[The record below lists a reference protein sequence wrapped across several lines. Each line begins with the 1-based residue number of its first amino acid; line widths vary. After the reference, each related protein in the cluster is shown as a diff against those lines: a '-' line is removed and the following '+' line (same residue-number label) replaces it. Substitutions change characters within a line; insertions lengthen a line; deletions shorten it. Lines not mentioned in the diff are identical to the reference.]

1 MRPAAAPPMRRG
13 AIDRGAGGGAYYGSA
28 GGGGGIGGIGGGAEG
43 GYNGYG
49 IALSPMQN
57 DLLAL
62 GVKADGEEGYNMH
75 EIPMVDGE
83 WYTQC
88 GLNDTCYLLS
98 GKRPF
103 QRYSM
108 EVKLDQARVPSFLH
122 FALGISRK
130 RPPQICK
137 FV

>member
-13 AIDRGAGGGAYYGSA
+13 AIDRGAGGGAYYGS
-28 GGGGGIGGIGGGAEG
+28 GGGGVGGGAEG

-83 WYTQC
+83 KYTKC
-88 GLNDTCYLLS
+88 GLNGT
-98 GKRPF
+98 
-103 QRYSM
+103 
-108 EVKLDQARVPSFLH
+108 
-122 FALGISRK
+122 
-130 RPPQICK
+130 
-137 FV
+137 

>member
-13 AIDRGAGGGAYYGSA
+13 ALDRGAGGGAYYGS
-28 GGGGGIGGIGGGAEG
+28 GGGGVGLGGAEG

-83 WYTQC
+83 
-88 GLNDTCYLLS
+88 
-98 GKRPF
+98 
-103 QRYSM
+103 
-108 EVKLDQARVPSFLH
+108 
-122 FALGISRK
+122 
-130 RPPQICK
+130 
-137 FV
+137 

>member
-1 MRPAAAPPMRRG
+1 MRRG
-13 AIDRGAGGGAYYGSA
+13 AIDRGAGGGAYYGS
-28 GGGGGIGGIGGGAEG
+28 GGGGGGGGAEG

-83 WYTQC
+83 KYNQC
-88 GLNDTCYLLS
+88 DLN
-98 GKRPF
+98 GHW
-103 QRYSM
+103 
-108 EVKLDQARVPSFLH
+108 SFL
-122 FALGISRK
+122 SVK
-130 RPPQICK
+130 MCP
-137 FV
+137 

>member
-1 MRPAAAPPMRRG
+1 MRPAAAPPRERG
-13 AIDRGAGGGAYYGSA
+13 EGADVARHGGV
-28 GGGGGIGGIGGGAEG
+28 

-83 WYTQC
+83 LPGVASSNEWLEK
-88 GLNDTCYLLS
+88 G
-98 GKRPF
+98 R
-103 QRYSM
+103 
-108 EVKLDQARVPSFLH
+108 
-122 FALGISRK
+122 
-130 RPPQICK
+130 
-137 FV
+137 

>member
-1 MRPAAAPPMRRG
+1 MRA
-13 AIDRGAGGGAYYGSA
+13 DRGTATREG
-28 GGGGGIGGIGGGAEG
+28 G

-83 WYTQC
+83 SV
-88 GLNDTCYLLS
+88 GRSRGRSLS
-98 GKRPF
+98 VSLSRDILGCN
-103 QRYSM
+103 SM
-108 EVKLDQARVPSFLH
+108 RR
-122 FALGISRK
+122 ISRSIK
-130 RPPQICK
+130 ITVIFIIFFVICIESRPRSK
-137 FV
+137 LFL

>member
-1 MRPAAAPPMRRG
+1 MRPAAAPPMRRTG

-28 GGGGGIGGIGGGAEG
+28 GGGGIGGGGAEG

-83 WYTQC
+83 CNHSVWFVW
-88 GLNDTCYLLS
+88 DLL
-98 GKRPF
+98 PAVW
-103 QRYSM
+103 
-108 EVKLDQARVPSFLH
+108 E
-122 FALGISRK
+122 
-130 RPPQICK
+130 
-137 FV
+137 